1 MPDLRL
7 ADLIADG
14 ALELNDGYRTK
25 QAELGQPGVPILRV
39 AEVLDG
45 RIAPTFRD
53 YIRKEFRPQFGRKV
67 SRKGDIVLTTK
78 GTVGRVAMIPC
89 DSPEFVYSP
98 QVCFFRVGAGGRVV
112 CRWLY
117 YWLQGDEFRSQALSI
132 QGQTDMAPYI
142 NLVDLRAVRIRV
154 SSVKEQQGIA
164 DVLSALD
171 DKIEGNRQ
179 TIDRLSSLVASTW
192 HQRFGV
198 EDHPES
204 LDIPISQLAQVLG
217 GSTPRTNEPEF
228 WDGDIAWA
236 TPKDLSRL
244 SSVPLVDTERRV
256 THRGLEQIS
265 SGLLPIGTVLL
276 SSRAPIGYL
285 AIAEIPVA
293 VNQGFIALIPGQ
305 RVSSLF
311 LWQWLA
317 HHLDDVKAR
326 ANGTT
331 FLEVSKANFRPMPV
345 ALPSEDE
352 MRHWSD
358 GAEPM
363 YRLIVS
369 KEQETSV
376 LTKLRDSLLPALL
389 SGALRVNAAET
400 IDEEEK

>member
-1 MPDLRL
+1 
-7 ADLIADG
+7 
-14 ALELNDGYRTK
+14 
-25 QAELGQPGVPILRV
+25 
-39 AEVLDG
+39 
-45 RIAPTFRD
+45 
-53 YIRKEFRPQFGRKV
+53 
-67 SRKGDIVLTTK
+67 
-78 GTVGRVAMIPC
+78 
-89 DSPEFVYSP
+89 
-98 QVCFFRVGAGGRVV
+98 
-112 CRWLY
+112 
-117 YWLQGDEFRSQALSI
+117 
-132 QGQTDMAPYI
+132 
-142 NLVDLRAVRIRV
+142 
-154 SSVKEQQGIA
+154 
-164 DVLSALD
+164 
-171 DKIEGNRQ
+171 
-179 TIDRLSSLVASTW
+179 
-192 HQRFGV
+192 V